1 MPLKKT
7 NIMIKGSLYF
17 SYTVILICFLFP
29 LFWVVSLS
37 LKNRQEIFAAPPR
50 LIPKEIAFSNYA
62 HVLQNTSVVQYLFN
76 SGKIV
81 IATVLLTLAIAIPA
95 AFALSRLTFRW
106 KREFLLIILMT
117 QMISA
122 VVVSVPLYRF
132 FSQVGVLNNFYVLVI
147 VYAAVVLPFS
157 TWFLKGYLDTIPNDL
172 DEAAIIDGCNRWQ
185 TLRKVIFPVSV
196 PGVASVTILI
206 AVQSWSQFV
215 VPFILL
221 DDSRLYP
228 VSVGIVNLQSTQT
241 SVTTHYLAAGSVLSI
256 LPVIIL
262 FVLLQ
267 RYIISALTSGAVKG

>member
-1 MPLKKT
+1 MALKQK
-7 NIMIKGSLYF
+7 NAMIKISLYI
-17 SYTVILICFLFP
+17 SYAALLLCFLFP
-29 LFWVVSLS
+29 LFWIVSLS
-37 LKNRQEIFAAPPR
+37 LKTRQEVFAAPPR
-50 LIPKEIAFSNYA
+50 LIPSEIAFGNYT
-62 HVLQNTSVVQYLFN
+62 HVLQNTSVIQYLLN

-81 IATVLLTLAIAIPA
+81 TATVLLTLAVAIPA
-95 AFALSRLTFRW
+95 AFALSRLQFSW
-106 KREFLLIILMT
+106 KRKFLFIILMT

-132 FSQVGVLNNFYVLVI
+132 FSQAGVLNNFYVLVI

-185 TLRKVIFPVSV
+185 TLTKVIFPVSV